1 MATIERTNKMTA
13 TIVCSIN
20 GKEFKTSFDISA
32 TTPEYLIADEAYRI
46 AMLFAE
52 TQFIAQY
59 GYRPAG
65 SHEFAKFLSSLD
77 YSYTIN

>member
-1 MATIERTNKMTA
+1 MATIERTNKITA
-13 TIVCSIN
+13 TIECSIN
-20 GKEFKTSFDISA
+20 GKEFKTSFAISP
-32 TTPEYLIADEAYRI
+32 TTPEYLIADEAYRV

-59 GYRPAG
+59 GYRPAS

-77 YSYTIN
+77 YSYTID

>member
-1 MATIERTNKMTA
+1 MVATIE
-13 TIVCSIN
+13 CSIN
-20 GKEFKTSFDISA
+20 GKEFKTSFDITEA
-32 TTPEYLIADEAYRI
+32 TPEYLVADEAYRV

-59 GYRPAG
+59 GYRPAS

>member
-13 TIVCSIN
+13 TIVCSVN
-20 GKEFKTSFDISA
+20 GKEFKTSFEINA

>member
-1 MATIERTNKMTA
+1 MATIEKINKMTA
-13 TIVCSIN
+13 TIVCSVN
-20 GKEFKTSFDISA
+20 GKEFKTSFDIGEA
-32 TTPEYLIADEAYRI
+32 TPEYLIADEAYRV

-77 YSYTIN
+77 YSYTID

>member
-1 MATIERTNKMTA
+1 MATIERINEMTA
-13 TIVCSIN
+13 TIVCSVN
-20 GKEFKTSFDISA
+20 GKEFKTSFEISA
-32 TTPEYLIADEAYRI
+32 TTPEYLIADEAYRV

-77 YSYTIN
+77 YSYTID

>member
-1 MATIERTNKMTA
+1 MKATINCA
-13 TIVCSIN
+13 VN
-20 GKEFKTSFDISA
+20 GKHFTTTFDVTAS
-32 TTPEYLIADEAYRI
+32 TPEYLIADEAYRV

-77 YSYTIN
+77 YSYTIS

>member
-1 MATIERTNKMTA
+1 MATIEKINEMTA
-13 TIVCSIN
+13 TIECSIN
-20 GKEFKTSFDISA
+20 GKEFKTSFAISP
-32 TTPEYLIADEAYRI
+32 TTPEYLIADEAYRV

-77 YSYTIN
+77 YSYTIE

>member
-20 GKEFKTSFDISA
+20 GKEFKTSFAISP

-59 GYRPAG
+59 GYRPAS

-77 YSYTIN
+77 YSYTID

>member
-1 MATIERTNKMTA
+1 MATNKMVA

-20 GKEFKTSFDISA
+20 GKEFKTSFDLSA
-32 TTPEYLIADEAYRI
+32 TTPEYLVADEAYRV

-59 GYRPAG
+59 GYRPAS

-77 YSYTIN
+77 YSYTID

>member
-1 MATIERTNKMTA
+1 MVA

-20 GKEFKTSFDISA
+20 GKEFKTSFDITEA
-32 TTPEYLIADEAYRI
+32 TPEYLVADEAYRV

-59 GYRPAG
+59 GYRPAS

-77 YSYTIN
+77 YSYTIE

>member
-1 MATIERTNKMTA
+1 MATTERINKMTA
-13 TIVCSIN
+13 TIECSVN
-20 GKEFKTSFDISA
+20 GKEFKTSFEISEK
-32 TTPEYLIADEAYRI
+32 TPEYLIADEAYRVAI
-46 AMLFAE
+46 LFAE

-77 YSYTIN
+77 YSYSID

>member
-1 MATIERTNKMTA
+1 MATTERTNKMTA
-13 TIVCSIN
+13 TIECSIN
-20 GKEFKTSFDISA
+20 GKEFKTSFEISEK
-32 TTPEYLIADEAYRI
+32 TPEYLIADEAYRV

-59 GYRPAG
+59 GYRPAS

-77 YSYTIN
+77 YSYSID

>member
-1 MATIERTNKMTA
+1 MATIERTNKISA
-13 TIVCSIN
+13 TIVCSVN
-20 GKEFKTSFDISA
+20 GKEFKTSFEIIVK
-32 TTPEYLIADEAYRI
+32 TPEYLIADEAYKVD
-46 AMLFAE
+46 MLFDE

-77 YSYTIN
+77 YSYTIE

>member
-1 MATIERTNKMTA
+1 MATNKMVA

-20 GKEFKTSFDISA
+20 GKKFKTSFDISA
-32 TTPEYLIADEAYRI
+32 TTPEYLVADEAYRV

-59 GYRPAG
+59 GYRPAS

-77 YSYTIN
+77 YSYTID

>member
-1 MATIERTNKMTA
+1 MATNKMVA

-32 TTPEYLIADEAYRI
+32 TTPEYLVADEAYRV

-77 YSYTIN
+77 YSYTID

>member
-1 MATIERTNKMTA
+1 MKATINC
-13 TIVCSIN
+13 VVN
-20 GKEFKTSFDISA
+20 GKRFTTTFDITAS
-32 TTPEYLIADEAYRI
+32 TPEYLIADEAYRV

-77 YSYTIN
+77 YSYSID